1 MGRYSVGT
9 WLGLGA
15 LGVGESCEGAGPQ
28 GRELH
33 LEAFLCS
40 RVELLGGSGV
50 GGEVGDAAFSLELFS
65 P

>member
-15 LGVGESCEGAGPQ
+15 LGVGES
-28 GRELH
+28 L
-33 LEAFLCS
+33 
-40 RVELLGGSGV
+40 RVLDPRGGSFTWKPFVLLSGAAGGSAE